1 MLIKIHP
8 ENPQER
14 KIKQVIEVLRDG
26 GVIIYP
32 TDTVYGLGCDINNQ
46 RAIERICKIKGI
58 KAKNANLSFICADLS
73 NISAYTKP
81 FSTSVYKLMKRSLP
95 GPFTFI
101 LEANSTVPKLLK
113 NRKKTVGI
121 RVPNS
126 PIVRDLVEGLG
137 QPLLSSSIKN
147 LDEEDDIVEYPTD
160 PYEIYEQYQHLVD
173 LVIDGGVSYNVPS
186 TVVDCTDDEPF
197 LIRQGL
203 GEL

>member
-1 MLIKIHP
+1 MLIEIHP
-8 ENPQER
+8 ENPQGR
-14 KIKQVIEVLRDG
+14 KIQQVLDVLRDG

-58 KAKNANLSFICADLS
+58 QPKKANMSFICADLS
-73 NISAYTKP
+73 NISDYTKP
-81 FSTSVYKLMKRSLP
+81 FSTPVYKLMKRCLP

-101 LEANSTVPKLLK
+101 LDANSMVPKLLK

-147 LDEEDDIVEYPTD
+147 LDEDDDIREYPTD
-160 PYEIYEQYQHLVD
+160 PYEIHEQYEHLVD
-173 LVIDGGVSYNVPS
+173 LVIDGGVSHNVPS
-186 TVVDCTDDEPF
+186 TVVDCTGNEAV

>member
-1 MLIKIHP
+1 
-8 ENPQER
+8 
-14 KIKQVIEVLRDG
+14 
-26 GVIIYP
+26 
-32 TDTVYGLGCDINNQ
+32 
-46 RAIERICKIKGI
+46 
-58 KAKNANLSFICADLS
+58 
-73 NISAYTKP
+73 
-81 FSTSVYKLMKRSLP
+81 MKRCLP

-101 LEANSTVPKLLK
+101 LDANSTVPKLLK

-160 PYEIYEQYQHLVD
+160 PYEIHEQYEHLVD
-173 LVIDGGVSYNVPS
+173 LIIDGGISYNVPS
-186 TVVDCTDDEPF
+186 TVVDCTGNESV